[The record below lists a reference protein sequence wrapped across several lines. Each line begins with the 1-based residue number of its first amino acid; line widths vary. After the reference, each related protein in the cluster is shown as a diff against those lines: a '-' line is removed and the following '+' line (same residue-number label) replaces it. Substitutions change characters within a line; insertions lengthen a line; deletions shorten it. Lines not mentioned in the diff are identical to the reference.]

1 MVQLIQ
7 QKELKSS
14 VEKVLMVV
22 SDIRD
27 KIGPLRKKLNMAKSN
42 QEKESLNRQVKT
54 AEKNLDEAKKVALAE
69 IVKAYKLFC
78 VYFLGKARTQWDN
91 VVQEMHM
98 KDPWVAVNGALNKG
112 PRKKTWESI
121 LDCIELHKLTLFSY
135 DATELQWYYMQ
146 QHIKKPERVM
156 VRAFVTRMGVLNDY
170 LAYLPTVKVSP
181 RAVEDT
187 KKGNVPFGE
196 ADLAGIMLQ
205 TIPISWVNQYN
216 LTHLT
221 LPQSPRLLLLD
232 LENIERVM
240 NKKRAESTK
249 ARAKDGTA
257 LAGAKSSPKK
267 RASPGSSKQVS
278 KKACTSKFCQHCKN
292 NSGPYASHNTKECC
306 KYDKDGKAV
315 AASGKK
321 PYKKRPY
328 KKHGDGDDK
337 QMAYLTDAIESL
349 VKKGLKKAV
358 KKHRKKRSRDN
369 SSSDSNSE

>member
-1 MVQLIQ
+1 MVPFCAGSNEDHVNHIIAMVQLIQ

-156 VRAFVTRMGVLNDY
+156 VRAFVTRMGLLNDY
-170 LAYLPTVKVSP
+170 LAYLPTVKDSP

-187 KKGNVPFGE
+187 KKGNVPFNE
-196 ADLAGIMLQ
+196 ADLAGIMLKA
-205 TIPISWVNQYN
+205 IPISWVNQYN
-216 LTHLT
+216 LNHST
-221 LPQSPRLLLLD
+221 LPKSPRLLLPA
-232 LENIERVM
+232 LENIELVM
-240 NKKRAESTK
+240 NEKRAKLAK
-249 ARAKDGTA
+249 ARAKDSA
-257 LAGAKSSPKK
+257 ASASAKSNSPKK
-267 RASPGSSKQVS
+267 RAYAGSSEQVP
-278 KKACTSKFCQHCKN
+278 KKVRTTEFCQLCKN
-292 NSGPYASHNTKECC
+292 NGGPHMTHTTKECRKFN
-306 KYDKDGKAV
+306 KYVTGC
-315 AASGKK
+315 SGLRKEALQEEALQE
-321 PYKKRPY
+321 
-328 KKHGDGDDK
+328 K
-337 QMAYLTDAIESL
+337 Q
-349 VKKGLKKAV
+349 G
-358 KKHRKKRSRDN
+358 RR
-369 SSSDSNSE
+369 